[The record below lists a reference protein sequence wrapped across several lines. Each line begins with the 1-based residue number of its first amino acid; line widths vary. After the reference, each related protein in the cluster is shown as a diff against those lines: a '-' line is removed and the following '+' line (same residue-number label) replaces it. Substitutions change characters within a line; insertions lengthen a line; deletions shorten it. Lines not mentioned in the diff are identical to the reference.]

1 MHPHSTGIS
10 GMHLAVS
17 LTPFLSEVSIAGVI
31 QDFTPGEVSVLLE
44 EFVPVGHSVAVKFRN
59 ATFDGEVLYS
69 QPKESRYQTNIR
81 IMDSAETGL
90 RSTPRFSVRL
100 PALVFA
106 GSLSDTTSGT
116 IIDISGAGLGL
127 ELPSPISVGEPVAV
141 ESEMNIAF
149 GVVRHCR
156 KHSEQ
161 VFRTGVQLH
170 HVIQKTDDT
179 IGSRRTS
186 GLFAKIASFIWL
198 LRLRLTK
205 ES

>member
-10 GMHLAVS
+10 GMNLAVS
-17 LTPFLSEVSIAGVI
+17 VTPFLSEVSIAGVI

-59 ATFDGEVLYS
+59 ATFNGDVLYS
-69 QPKESRYQTNIR
+69 HPKESRYQTNIR

-100 PALVFA
+100 PARVFA
-106 GSLSDTTSGT
+106 GSLSDPISVN

-127 ELPSPISVGEPVAV
+127 ESPFLFSIGEPVAV

-161 VFRTGVQLH
+161 VFRAGVQLH
-170 HVIQKTDDT
+170 HVIQKGEGTMA
-179 IGSRRTS
+179 SRRTS
-186 GLFAKIASFIWL
+186 GILGRIMSLVGLSRGPSSA
-198 LRLRLTK
+198 
-205 ES
+205 

>member
-1 MHPHSTGIS
+1 MHNQSTGIS

-59 ATFDGEVLYS
+59 ATFEGEVLYS
-69 QPKESRYQTNIR
+69 LPKEGRYQTNIR

-100 PALVFA
+100 PARVFA
-106 GSLSDTTSGT
+106 GSLSDPMSGT

-127 ELPSPISVGEPVAV
+127 ELPSPLSVGEPVAV

-156 KHSEQ
+156 RHSEQ
-161 VFRTGVQLH
+161 VFRAGVQLH
-170 HVIQKTDDT
+170 HVIQKGDDT
-179 IGSRRTS
+179 IASRRIS
-186 GLFAKIASFIWL
+186 GMFARIMSFVGL
-198 LRLRLTK
+198 SRDVK
-205 ES
+205 